1 MTIIRK
7 KGRKRNIKSNLRQ
20 MQLIMRSAV
29 FRLALIMFLLIVPV
43 CILTMIMSGRAI
55 RMAENQVSGDIQEA
69 LNLNMN
75 QLDLYLQNL
84 SRRLYTVSRENED
97 YARLMKTSADSSD
110 VASMHTYL
118 RLNSVFADIL
128 SEYIWADNVVVSFPD
143 AGFFVSGKATLNQS
157 DKEMFL
163 TEMEHFEQDQDQRG
177 WFVSDNNPTLL
188 LGVFPYRNTFYGA
201 SFELDRLLE
210 MIQLDTSSNIAVF
223 ARAGDGILSARQ
235 ELADVPV
242 FSEDQN
248 VMVNGERYI
257 VLYAKSSSSDLV
269 LVDLVSRAM
278 LDQMLPGYM
287 RILFII
293 SIIFLL
299 CIPLLFLAFNK
310 WLVRPVNILI
320 DAIHSVDDGNLNYR
334 IQKRTGTYEFDL
346 LNRNFNEMMDSVKDL
361 KINVY
366 EKELERQN
374 IRLQY
379 LSQQIQPHFIL
390 NAMNIIYSYEPEEY
404 ELIQKM
410 VLCLSKYFQFIVNAN
425 RPYVRVKD
433 EMDHISNYLE
443 IQKIRYGERI
453 NSCVLRTDKEVED
466 AVMPPLMIQNL
477 VENVIKYALRD
488 DAPIDI
494 LITAG
499 LAEGDVEILIRDT
512 GCGIS
517 DETLE
522 LIRNFQETKVRQEG
536 LGTGIQNTIE
546 RLELFFGE
554 EARFEIGRWNADEGT
569 QIRLFFPVKYPQD
582 QENDEYTG

>member
-1 MTIIRK
+1 MAIFRK
-7 KGRKRNIKSNLRQ
+7 KSKKNSLGTNLRQ

-97 YARLMKTSADSSD
+97 YVRLMKKTGDSSE

-118 RLNSVFADIL
+118 RLNGVFADIL
-128 SEYIWADNVVVSFPD
+128 SEYMWADNVIASFPD
-143 AGFFVSGKATLNQS
+143 AGFFVSGKTTMNQS

-163 TEMEHFEQDQDQRG
+163 NEMEQFDQEKSQRG
-177 WFVSDNNPTLL
+177 WFVSGNNPALL
-188 LGVFPYRNTFYGA
+188 MGVFSYRNTFYGA
-201 SFELDRLLE
+201 SFRLDHLLE

-223 ARAGDGILSARQ
+223 ARAGEGILSDRP
-235 ELADVPV
+235 ELTDVPV
-242 FSEDQN
+242 FSGDPN
-248 VMVNGERYI
+248 VTVNGKRYI
-257 VLYAKSSSSDLV
+257 VLSAESSFSNLV
-269 LVDLVSRAM
+269 LIDLVSRAM

-299 CIPLLFLAFNK
+299 CIPLLFLAFSK
-310 WLVRPVNILI
+310 WLVKPVNILI
-320 DAIHSVDDGNLNYR
+320 DAIHSVDDGNLDYR
-334 IQKRTGTYEFDL
+334 ISQKTGTYEFDL

-366 EKELERQN
+366 EKELERQD

-404 ELIQKM
+404 DLIQKM
-410 VLCLSKYFQFIVNAN
+410 VLCLSRYFQFIVNAN

-443 IQKIRYGERI
+443 IQKIRYGDRI
-453 NSCVLRTDKEVED
+453 SSCVVQTEQNAED

-488 DAPIDI
+488 DASIDV
-494 LITAG
+494 LITAHV
-499 LAEGDVEILIRDT
+499 EDKHVEILIRDT

-517 DETLE
+517 DEILD
-522 LIRNFQETKVRQEG
+522 LIRRFQETKVRQEG

-554 EARFEIGRWNADEGT
+554 EARFEIGRWKMDEGT
-569 QIRLFFPVKYPQD
+569 QIRLVFPMKYPQD
-582 QENDEYTG
+582 QEG

>member
-1 MTIIRK
+1 MK
-7 KGRKRNIKSNLRQ
+7 ANLHQ

-29 FRLALIMFLLIVPV
+29 FRLASIMFLLIVPV

-97 YARLMKTSADSSD
+97 YARLMKESADSSD

-118 RLNSVFADIL
+118 RLNGVFADIL

-143 AGFFVSGKATLNQS
+143 AGYFVSGKAILNQA

-163 TEMEHFEQDQDQRG
+163 DEMEQFDQDRNQRG
-177 WFVSDNNPTLL
+177 WFVSGKDPSLL
-188 LGVFPYRNTFYGA
+188 IGVFPYRNTFYGA
-201 SFELDRLLE
+201 SFRLDHLLE
-210 MIQLDTSSNIAVF
+210 MIQLDTSSNIVVF
-223 ARAGDGILSARQ
+223 ARAGDGILSEQ
-235 ELADVPV
+235 KELKDVPV
-242 FSEDQN
+242 FSEDPN
-248 VMVNGERYI
+248 VTVNGKHY
-257 VLYAKSSSSDLV
+257 VALFAGSSSSDLV

-299 CIPLLFLAFNK
+299 CIPLLFLAFSK
-310 WLVRPVNILI
+310 WLVKPVNILI
-320 DAIHSVDDGNLNYR
+320 DAIHSVDDGNLDYR
-334 IQKRTGTYEFDL
+334 IRQRTGTYEFDL

-366 EKELERQN
+366 EKELERQD

-404 ELIQKM
+404 DLIQKM
-410 VLCLSKYFQFIVNAN
+410 VLCLSRYFQFIVNAN

-443 IQKIRYGERI
+443 IQKIRYGDRI
-453 NSCVLRTDKEVED
+453 SSCVVQTEQDAED

-488 DAPIDI
+488 DAPIDV
-494 LITAG
+494 LITAHV
-499 LAEGDVEILIRDT
+499 EDNHVEILIRDT

-517 DETLE
+517 DEILD
-522 LIRNFQETKVRQEG
+522 LIRRFQETKVRQEG

-554 EARFEIGRWNADEGT
+554 EARFEIGRWKMDEGT
-569 QIRLFFPVKYPQD
+569 QSRLIFPVRYPQD
-582 QENDEYTG
+582 QER

>member
-1 MTIIRK
+1 
-7 KGRKRNIKSNLRQ
+7 
-20 MQLIMRSAV
+20 
-29 FRLALIMFLLIVPV
+29 
-43 CILTMIMSGRAI
+43 
-55 RMAENQVSGDIQEA
+55 
-69 LNLNMN
+69 
-75 QLDLYLQNL
+75 
-84 SRRLYTVSRENED
+84 
-97 YARLMKTSADSSD
+97 
-110 VASMHTYL
+110 
-118 RLNSVFADIL
+118 
-128 SEYIWADNVVVSFPD
+128 
-143 AGFFVSGKATLNQS
+143 
-157 DKEMFL
+157 
-163 TEMEHFEQDQDQRG
+163 
-177 WFVSDNNPTLL
+177 
-188 LGVFPYRNTFYGA
+188 
-201 SFELDRLLE
+201 
-210 MIQLDTSSNIAVF
+210 
-223 ARAGDGILSARQ
+223 
-235 ELADVPV
+235 
-242 FSEDQN
+242 
-248 VMVNGERYI
+248 
-257 VLYAKSSSSDLV
+257 
-269 LVDLVSRAM
+269 
-278 LDQMLPGYM
+278 M

-310 WLVRPVNILI
+310 WLVKPVNILI
-320 DAIHSVDDGNLNYR
+320 DAIHSVDDGNLDFR
-334 IQKRTGTYEFDL
+334 IDQRTGTYEFDL

-366 EKELERQN
+366 EKELERQD

-453 NSCVLRTDKEVED
+453 NSCVLQTGKEVED

-569 QIRLFFPVKYPQD
+569 QIRLIFPVKYPQD